1 MKHKQVL
8 AFYIRLSHEDLF
20 KASGE
25 VDESASVSHQ
35 RDLLHYTYS
44 GRQDLSGYE
53 VIEFVDD
60 GYSGTNFNRPAFQ
73 KMMEEVKRGKIQC
86 IMVKDF
92 SRFARNFLDAGEN
105 LEQIF
110 PFLGVRFISVN
121 DHYDSDTKEGTA
133 GDWDVVFKNFL
144 YDLYSKDLS
153 KKTIAA
159 KKSKA
164 RRGEYLGKAPIG
176 YVRSKEKEN
185 QLEIE
190 PEGAKIVRFIFDMAL
205 SGHTIPEI
213 VKRLNQAE
221 IPTPGTLT
229 EKVYR
234 GKQMMVRKNTAV
246 ICWQYSMVW
255 GILKNRVYTGA
266 CVNFKRSK
274 TAPCGVHTKKNA
286 EEEQIIVP
294 GCHEAIVTEEE
305 FVQAFGRCR
314 IMKGKRNKKNNRYR
328 PRRTVLSGVCVCG
341 YCNRVM
347 RYEYRVTLPDIF
359 LCPTTRHADVQVDE
373 NICDCRE
380 YEVEKINTAVLKA
393 VKQIGELAEKKY
405 CTAKR
410 DNSQQREN
418 ATKLERKISQLRQRV
433 TQKKIEKQ
441 DCYELYIMEE
451 VDRSKYLAVKQ
462 ACDAEIEAAEKEITV
477 LSKEMAMQ
485 AEADDEQ
492 LKEIE
497 NISLFANE
505 PALTKEMVEVMIK
518 EVRVYRDDRYE
529 IKWKFRD
536 MFDEMACP

>member
-1 MKHKQVL
+1 MKHKSVL
-8 AFYIRLSHEDLF
+8 AFYIRLSQEDLF

-35 RDLLHYTYS
+35 RDLLQYTYHS
-44 GRQDLSGYE
+44 RPDLSGYE

-60 GYSGTNFNRPAFQ
+60 GYSGTNFNRPSFQ
-73 KMMEEVKRGKIQC
+73 KMMEEVKRGNIQC

-92 SRFARNFLDAGEN
+92 SRFARNFLDAGEY

-153 KKTIAA
+153 KKTTAA

-164 RRGEYLGKAPIG
+164 RKGEYLGRAPIG
-176 YVRSKEKEN
+176 YIRSKEKKN

-213 VKRLNQAE
+213 VKMLNQAE

-229 EKVYR
+229 EKVYW

-246 ICWQYSMVW
+246 ICWQYNMVW

-274 TAPCGVHTKKNA
+274 TAPCGVHTKKNE

-294 GCHEAIVTEEE
+294 DCHEAIVTEEE
-305 FVQAFGRCR
+305 FEQAFEQCR
-314 IMKGKRNKKNNRYR
+314 IMKGKRSKKDNRYR
-328 PRRTVLSGVCVCG
+328 PRRTVLSGFCVCG

-347 RYEYRVTLPDIF
+347 HYEYRTKLPDIF
-359 LCPTTRHADVQVDE
+359 YCQTTRHADVAVDE
-373 NICDCRE
+373 NTCDCRE
-380 YEVEKINTAVLKA
+380 YEAQKINAAVLKA

-405 CTAKR
+405 CIAKC
-410 DNSQQREN
+410 DNSQRREK
-418 ATKLERKISQLRQRV
+418 ATKLEGKI
-433 TQKKIEKQ
+433 
-441 DCYELYIMEE
+441 
-451 VDRSKYLAVKQ
+451 
-462 ACDAEIEAAEKEITV
+462 
-477 LSKEMAMQ
+477 
-485 AEADDEQ
+485 
-492 LKEIE
+492 
-497 NISLFANE
+497 N
-505 PALTKEMVEVMIK
+505 
-518 EVRVYRDDRYE
+518 
-529 IKWKFRD
+529 
-536 MFDEMACP
+536 

>member
-1 MKHKQVL
+1 MKHKSVL
-8 AFYIRLSHEDLF
+8 AFYIRLSQEDLF

-25 VDESASVSHQ
+25 VDESASISHQ
-35 RDLLHYTYS
+35 RDLLQYTYHS
-44 GRQDLSGYE
+44 RPDLSGYE

-60 GYSGTNFNRPAFQ
+60 GYSGTNFNRPSFQ
-73 KMMEEVKRGKIQC
+73 KMMEEVKRGNIQC

-92 SRFARNFLDAGEN
+92 SRFARNFLDTGEY

-153 KKTIAA
+153 KKTTTA

-164 RRGEYLGKAPIG
+164 RKGEYLGRAPIG
-176 YVRSKEKEN
+176 YVRSKEKKN

-213 VKRLNQAE
+213 VKMLNQAE

-246 ICWQYSMVW
+246 ICWQYNMVW

-274 TAPCGVHTKKNA
+274 TAPCGVHTKKNE

-294 GCHEAIVTEEE
+294 DCHEAIVTEEE
-305 FVQAFGRCR
+305 FEQAFEQCR
-314 IMKGKRNKKNNRYR
+314 IMKGRRSKRDHRYR
-328 PRRTVLSGVCVCG
+328 PRRTVLSGFCVCG

-347 RYEYRVTLPDIF
+347 HYEYRTKSPDIF
-359 LCPTTRHADVQVDE
+359 YCQTTRHADVAVDE
-373 NICDCRE
+373 NTCDCRE
-380 YEVEKINTAVLKA
+380 YEAQKINAVVLKA
-393 VKQIGELAEKKY
+393 VKQVGELAEKKY
-405 CTAKR
+405 CIAKR
-410 DNSQQREN
+410 DNSQQREKT
-418 ATKLERKISQLRQRV
+418 TKLECKINQLRQRIL
-433 TQKKIEKQ
+433 QKKMEKQ
-441 DCYELYIMEE
+441 DCYERYIMEE
-451 VDRSKYLAVKQ
+451 MEQNQYLAVKQ
-462 ACDAEIEAAEKEITV
+462 ACDEEIETAEKEIAA
-477 LSKEMAMQ
+477 LSTEMAMQ
-485 AEADDEQ
+485 AEVDDEQ
-492 LKEIE
+492 IRELE
-497 NISLFANE
+497 NISLFAKE
-505 PALTKEMVEVMIK
+505 PELTREMVETMIK
-518 EVRVYRDDRYE
+518 EVRIYRDSRYE
-529 IKWKFRD
+529 IIWNFKN
-536 MFDEMACP
+536 CISNS

>member
-1 MKHKQVL
+1 MAKKKNKIYR
-8 AFYIRLSHEDLF
+8 AGAYKRLSQDDGR
-20 KASGE
+20 GE
-25 VDESASVSHQ
+25 VSNSIINQTELIKDYGKTHS
-35 RDLLHYTYS
+35 D
-44 GRQDLSGYE
+44 
-53 VIEFVDD
+53 IEIVAEYDDD
-60 GYSGTNFNRPAFQ
+60 GYSGTNFNRPSFQ

-92 SRFARNFLDAGEN
+92 SRFARNFLDAGEY

-176 YVRSKEKEN
+176 YVRSKEKKN

-246 ICWQYSMVW
+246 ICWQYNMVW
-255 GILKNRVYTGA
+255 EILKNRVYTGA

-274 TAPCGVHTKKNA
+274 TAPCGARTKKNG

-294 GCHEAIVTEEE
+294 DCHEAIVTEEE
-305 FVQAFGRCR
+305 FAQAFEQCR
-314 IMKGKRNKKNNRYR
+314 IMKGKRSKKDHRYR
-328 PRRTVLSGVCVCG
+328 PRRTVLSGFCVCG

-347 RYEYRVTLPDIF
+347 RYEYRAKSLDVF
-359 LCPTTRHADVQVDE
+359 YCETTRHADMPIDE
-373 NICDCRE
+373 NTCDCRE
-380 YEVEKINTAVLKA
+380 YEVDKINAVVLKA

-405 CTAKR
+405 CIAKR
-410 DNSQQREN
+410 DNSQQSEK
-418 ATKLERKISQLRQRV
+418 ATKLECKINQFRQRILK
-433 TQKKIEKQ
+433 KKIEKQ

-451 VDRSKYLAVKQ
+451 DDRNKYLAVKQ
-462 ACDAEIEAAEKEITV
+462 ACDAEIEAAEREITV

-485 AEADDEQ
+485 AEVDDEQ

-497 NISLFANE
+497 NISLFAKE
-505 PALTKEMVEVMIK
+505 PALTKEMVEYMIK
-518 EVRVYRDDRYE
+518 EVRIYRDDRYE
-529 IKWKFRD
+529 IVWNFKN
-536 MFDEMACP
+536 CILNG

>member
-8 AFYIRLSHEDLF
+8 AFYIRLSQEDLF

-35 RDLLHYTYS
+35 RDLLHYTYRS
-44 GRQDLSGYE
+44 RQDLSGYE

-73 KMMEEVKRGKIQC
+73 KMMEEVKRGNIQC

-92 SRFARNFLDAGEN
+92 SRFARNFLDAGEY

-176 YVRSKEKEN
+176 YVRSKEKKN

-205 SGHTIPEI
+205 QGHTIPEI
-213 VKRLNQAE
+213 VKMLNQAE
-221 IPTPGTLT
+221 LPTPGTLT
-229 EKVYR
+229 EKIYK
-234 GKQMMVRKNTAV
+234 GKRMMVRKNTLV
-246 ICWQYSMVW
+246 VCWQYNMVW

-274 TAPCGVHTKKNA
+274 TAPCGVHTKKNE
-286 EEEQIIVP
+286 EEEQIIIP
-294 GCHEAIVTEEE
+294 DCHEAIVTQEE
-305 FVQAFGRCR
+305 FEQAMERCR
-314 IMKGKRNKKNNRYR
+314 IMKEKRNRKKNSDR
-328 PRRTVLSGVCVCG
+328 PRRTVLSGFCVCG

-347 RYEYRVTLPDIF
+347 RYEYRTTLPDIF
-359 LCPTTRHADVQVDE
+359 LCPTTRHADVPVDE
-373 NICDCRE
+373 NTCDCRE
-380 YEVEKINTAVLKA
+380 YEVEKINAVVLKA
-393 VKQIGELAEKKY
+393 VQQIGELAEEKF
-405 CTAKR
+405 CIAKS
-410 DNSQQREN
+410 DSNSQREA
-418 ATKLERKISQLRQRV
+418 ATRLEREIGQLRQKIL
-433 TQKKIEKQ
+433 QKKTEKQ
-441 DCYELYIMEE
+441 DSYELYIMEE
-451 VDRSKYLAVKQ
+451 VDRNQYLATKQ
-462 ACDAEIEAAEKEITV
+462 TCDVEIAEAEKQIAE

-485 AEADDEQ
+485 AEVDDEQ

-497 NISLFANE
+497 NISLFAKE
-505 PALTKEMVEVMIK
+505 PALTKEMAEYMIK

-529 IKWKFRD
+529 IKWKFRN
-536 MFDEMACP
+536 MFDEVACQ

>member
-8 AFYIRLSHEDLF
+8 AFYIRLSQEDLF

-35 RDLLHYTYS
+35 RDLLHYAYS
-44 GRQDLSGYE
+44 SRKDLSGYE

-92 SRFARNFLDAGEN
+92 SRFARNFLDAGEY

-176 YVRSKEKEN
+176 YVRSKEKKN

-205 SGHTIPEI
+205 QGHTIPEI
-213 VKRLNQAE
+213 VKMLNQAE
-221 IPTPGTLT
+221 LPTPGTLT
-229 EKVYR
+229 EKIYK
-234 GKQMMVRKNTAV
+234 GKRMMVRKNTSV
-246 ICWQYSMVW
+246 VCWQYNMVW

-274 TAPCGVHTKKNA
+274 TAPCGVHTKKNE
-286 EEEQIIVP
+286 EEEQIIIP
-294 GCHEAIVTEEE
+294 DCHEAIVTQEKFE
-305 FVQAFGRCR
+305 QAMERCR
-314 IMKGKRNKKNNRYR
+314 IMKGKRNKKKNSDR
-328 PRRTVLSGVCVCG
+328 PRRTVLSGFCVCG

-347 RYEYRVTLPDIF
+347 RYEYRTTLPDIF
-359 LCPTTRHADVQVDE
+359 LCPTTRHADVPVDE
-373 NICDCRE
+373 NTCDCRE
-380 YEVEKINTAVLKA
+380 YEVDKINAVVLKA
-393 VKQIGELAEKKY
+393 VQQIGELAEKKF
-405 CTAKR
+405 CIAKS
-410 DNSQQREN
+410 DSNSQREA
-418 ATKLERKISQLRQRV
+418 ATRLEREIGQLRQKIL
-433 TQKKIEKQ
+433 QKKTEKQ
-441 DCYELYIMEE
+441 DSYELYIMEE
-451 VDRSKYLAVKQ
+451 VDRNQYLATKQ
-462 ACDAEIEAAEKEITV
+462 TCDVEIAEAEKQIAE

-485 AEADDEQ
+485 AEVDNEQ

-497 NISLFANE
+497 NISLFAKE
-505 PALTKEMVEVMIK
+505 PTLTKEMAEYMIK
-518 EVRVYRDDRYE
+518 EVRIYRDDRYE
-529 IKWKFRD
+529 IKWKFMN
-536 MFDEMACP
+536 MFDEVACL